1 MKLSHP
7 AAIKSAALLLSA
19 VLRTWAGTLSS
30 HTLFD
35 DPASDPSIVDPS
47 KVYLFWHEMMVLP
60 ACLFVR
66 RARVSVL
73 ISKHRDGELVAQAIH
88 YLGGK
93 TVRGS
98 TNKHGMTAMRELM
111 RRGKLGHLAITPDG
125 PRGPRRVVQPGA
137 IYIASRGEMQIVPCG
152 FAFANCK
159 RVKSWD
165 KMAFPIP
172 GTTAQG
178 VFGKPIFIP
187 PELDREGIEANR
199 LIVQAAMDDCQQ
211 RAEELAAPYKLGPGL
226 KIRQPSREEPNP

>member
-19 VLRTWAGTLSS
+19 VLRTWAGTLSA

-35 DPASDPSIVDPS
+35 DPTSDPAVTEPAKI
-47 KVYLFWHEMMVLP
+47 YLFWHEMMVLP

-88 YLGGK
+88 YLGGN

-125 PRGPRRVVQPGA
+125 PRGPRRVIQPGA
-137 IYIASRGEMQIVPCG
+137 IYLASRGQMPIVPCG
-152 FAFANCK
+152 FAFGNNW

-165 KMAFPIP
+165 RMAFPVP
-172 GTTAQG
+172 GVRAQG
-178 VFGKPIFIP
+178 VFGKPIAVP
-187 PELDREGIEANR
+187 PDLDRVGLDAYR
-199 LIVQAAMDDCQQ
+199 DIVQQSMDDCQR
-211 RAEELAAPYKLGPGL
+211 RAEQIACKVSGTDWASVTAF
-226 KIRQPSREEPNP
+226 PSPSK